1 MNLGRYLHWDSGWV
15 FIGIGVAFCV
25 AIVLSNRGK

>member
-1 MNLGRYLHWDSGWV
+1 MSVRWDSGWV
-15 FIGIGVAFCV
+15 FIGIGVVFCV